1 MPQSQQRD
9 HGVAGKTHWLL
20 DDELVPRRP
29 VRAGPLPVLLR
40 HDALERGTTRLTE
53 AAPIPSTDAFRY
65 ALGLLAALS
74 IYLLLRG
81 ADVGGA
87 LQSSLSGESEEGSA
101 VVTATLSAEPRARLE
116 TAEMAALRALLG
128 RGQAPERVLPE
139 SRPARSSAP
148 AEQNAPKAP
157 KPPTTEEP
165 ILPVQ
170 PPAPLPA
177 PDPLTLLP
185 EPLQPRNVIEDLER
199 ATGLEPATLS
209 LEG

>member
-20 DDELVPRRP
+20 DEELVPRRP

-40 HDALERGTTRLTE
+40 HDALEPGSARLTE

-87 LQSSLSGESEEGSA
+87 LQSSLSGESEEGN
-101 VVTATLSAEPRARLE
+101 VVLTATLSDEPGAAEIAG
-116 TAEMAALRALLG
+116 LRALLG
-128 RGQAPERVLPE
+128 RVPAPDRGRPE

-148 AEQNAPKAP
+148 VQQKAPKEP

-177 PDPLTLLP
+177 LDPSSILP
-185 EPLQPRNVIEDLER
+185 EPLQPRKVIEDLER
-199 ATGLEPATLS
+199 ATGLEPAALS
-209 LEG
+209 LEVRI